1 MVVSLWGSFPLL
13 QPWIGSS
20 YLLPSSKSRLLSSD
34 LWMKGFFPPSF
45 KCSRL
50 LNSES
55 ISASRIVSHKYKVEG
70 VCERV
75 VVIYMPLCGQVTFRS
90 WPWVLVAVAFGK
102 FKSRT
107 RGVKHRSTE
116 RKLNS
121 SVRLGNS
128 CGPFTIYLD
137 LTMMGCVRFQ
147 TKFLRGK
154 GPQNVTMDFKW
165 ESWQACSS
173 VDKNRKLEYS
183 LVSWET
189 SQVALKPLGLCRNIQ
204 SSVNITSFNFWDIY
218 YSLKNK
224 I

>member
-20 YLLPSSKSRLLSSD
+20 YLLPSSKSRVLSSD

-45 KCSRL
+45 KFPRL

-55 ISASRIVSHKYKVEG
+55 ISASRIVSHKYKVEW

-75 VVIYMPLCGQVTFRS
+75 VVFYMPLCGQVTFRS
-90 WPWVLVAVAFGK
+90 WPWVLVTVAFGK

-107 RGVKHRSTE
+107 REVKHRSTE

-173 VDKNRKLEYS
+173 VDKNRKLFFCSAYR
-183 LVSWET
+183 VII
-189 SQVALKPLGLCRNIQ
+189 NIFLN
-204 SSVNITSFNFWDIY
+204 SIY
-218 YSLKNK
+218 MC
-224 I
+224 